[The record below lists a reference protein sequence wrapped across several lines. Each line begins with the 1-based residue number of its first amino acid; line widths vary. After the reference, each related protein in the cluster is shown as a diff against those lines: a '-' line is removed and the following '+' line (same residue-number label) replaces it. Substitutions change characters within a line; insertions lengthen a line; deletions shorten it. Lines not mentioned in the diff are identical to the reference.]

1 MYSDFTLLSI
11 RGEALASKYID
22 GLFFLFSEKC
32 TAGYASMSGFVP
44 CYPCPIGTYQPDD
57 GKSACIKCPQGADT
71 MTSASTNSSYCE
83 SKINILSS
91 TCSIFIIMPFFLLMT
106 FK

>member
-1 MYSDFTLLSI
+1 MRLWPVSILMDYSF
-11 RGEALASKYID
+11 Y
-22 GLFFLFSEKC
+22 FSEKC

-91 TCSIFIIMPFFLLMT
+91 TYSILYACHFFT
-106 FK
+106 NDFKMIKVFFANKDI